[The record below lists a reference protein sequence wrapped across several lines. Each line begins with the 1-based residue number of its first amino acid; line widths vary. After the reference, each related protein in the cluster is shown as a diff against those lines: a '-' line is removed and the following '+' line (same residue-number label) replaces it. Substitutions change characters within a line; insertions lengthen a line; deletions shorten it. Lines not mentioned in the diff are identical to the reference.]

1 MGNAALFL
9 ILFLFGMLGE
19 KYLFPL
25 LDTVVS
31 CAISGI
37 SVITVK
43 FQKKIEDMD
52 LGGMSN
58 TEAIGFIC
66 DEDMD

>member
-1 MGNAALFL
+1 MDSAALFL
-9 ILFLFGMLGE
+9 TLFLFGMLGE
-19 KYLFPL
+19 RYLFPL
-25 LDTVVS
+25 LDTIVS

-37 SVITVK
+37 SVIIVK
-43 FQKKIEDMD
+43 FQKKIGDVD